1 MAEAVAESYAHILML
16 ASPLVK
22 EAAQAFFNACIDLK
36 FADLGQARKS
46 RPTPQETV
54 RRELTPL
61 RNAFIEAARK
71 ELGIAPEAP
80 A

>member
-1 MAEAVAESYAHILML
+1 MHHL
-16 ASPLVK
+16 
-22 EAAQAFFNACIDLK
+22 N